1 MMGWKKGQQ
10 SRSQLI
16 TNTHLHNDW
25 LQVKGISKS
34 RGKLENPHLVNLAVH
49 CKSQPLLKACELRVK
64 AVRDDGPRTKHIKI
78 SLPPFFFFIWLRSQQ
93 VNAPRPGIEPAP
105 QQQPDP

>member
-49 CKSQPLLKACELRVK
+49 CRSQPLLKACELRVK

-78 SLPPFFFFIWLRSQQ
+78 SLPPFFFFFIKKFQFYFVLFSFFYFF
-93 VNAPRPGIEPAP
+93 
-105 QQQPDP
+105 